1 MEVPATSVAG
11 TFFMPARPFLLRF
24 AVLALLAALTAATSA
39 QSPASPAA
47 GPQAPGGARTETRH
61 LTLTT
66 WFTPPLTTKS
76 AGALLGVDVVLKPKM
91 HVYAPDQPKDQDY
104 IPIELT
110 VAPGSGYRL
119 QKPSFP
125 PSEKLFFAP
134 LKETQHVY
142 SKPFRITQPI
152 VLTRA
157 IGAESLTITGT
168 VRYQA
173 CDDAICYVPQTV
185 AVKWIVA
192 GSRDSRSHERA
203 SQEIKR

>member
-1 MEVPATSVAG
+1 MKGPVTSVAG
-11 TFFMPARPFLLRF
+11 PFFMSSSVRPSRLAF
-24 AVLALLAALTAATSA
+24 ALVATLSILPLSSGATGQPSEPRTTAD
-39 QSPASPAA
+39 
-47 GPQAPGGARTETRH
+47 TRH

-66 WFTPPLTTKS
+66 SVTPAAAS
-76 AGALLGVDVVLKPKM
+76 AGTRVTLNVDVALKPKM

-104 IPIELT
+104 MPIQLT
-110 VAPGSGYRL
+110 VAPGEGYRL
-119 QKPSFP
+119 EKARFP
-125 PSEKLFFAP
+125 VSEKFFFAP

-142 SKPFRITQPI
+142 SKPFRITQPL

-157 IGAESLTITGT
+157 VGAEPLTITGT

-192 GSRDSRSHERA
+192 GSTGSRSQER
-203 SQEIKR
+203 